1 MTVDPTRL
9 AEYIA
14 GLFAREDTALAAV
27 RAGHR
32 DADLPEIHVS
42 PEEGAILR
50 LLIRLSGARRVL
62 ELGTLSGYSAIWMA
76 RALPADGRLVTIEG
90 DERHAAHAREAFE
103 RAGVANRVELMCGEA
118 IDTLETLDGP
128 FDAIFLD
135 ADKAPLPTYFEA
147 ALRLLPVGG
156 LLLCDN
162 TFMDGRIA
170 DPDAQGSDVRGMRE
184 FNRLVADDPRFVCAV
199 IPVRDGLLA
208 AVRVGA

>member
-1 MTVDPTRL
+1 MTADPGRL
-9 AEYIA
+9 AAYIA

-42 PEEGAILR
+42 AEEGAILH
-50 LLIRLSGARRVL
+50 LLIRLTGARRVL
-62 ELGTLSGYSAIWMA
+62 ELGTLSGYSGIWMA

-103 RAGVANRVELMCGEA
+103 RAGVGDRVDLICGEA
-118 IDTLETLDGP
+118 LDTLATLPGP

-135 ADKAPLPTYFEA
+135 ADKAPLPTYLDTA
-147 ALRLLPVGG
+147 IRLLRVGG

-162 TFMDGRIA
+162 TYMDGRIA

-184 FNRLVADDPRFVCAV
+184 FNRLVAADPRFVSAV

>member
-1 MTVDPTRL
+1 MTADPGRL
-9 AEYIA
+9 AAYIA

-27 RAGHR
+27 RTGHR

-42 PEEGAILR
+42 AEEGAVLH
-50 LLIRLSGARRVL
+50 LLIRLTGARRVL
-62 ELGTLSGYSAIWMA
+62 ELGTLGGYSGIWIA

-103 RAGVANRVELMCGEA
+103 GAGVGDRVDLICGEA
-118 IDTLETLDGP
+118 LDTLATLSGP

-135 ADKAPLPTYFEA
+135 ADKAPLPAYFEA
-147 ALRLLPVGG
+147 ALRLLRVGG

-184 FNRLVADDPRFVCAV
+184 FNRLVAADPRFVSAV